1 MLTTLSQL
9 WFKYICGLSLP
20 SGGEGLPILFFIF
33 VTFYEFPPPY
43 EMKSLRRTE

>member
-9 WFKYICGLSLP
+9 WFKYICDLSLP
-20 SGGEGLPILFFIF
+20 SGGEGLPILFIF
-33 VTFYEFPPPY
+33 VIFYEFPPPY